1 MDVKINRP
9 PRSFRP
15 GRSAAEITDCGHI
28 RLGPDEQVTFTT
40 EAGAEND
47 VVRKAWGF
55 YATGSLNGRLP
66 RNRLRPA
73 LVRNGQE
80 RYYVVLVEDGR
91 LDEFRQYLGE
101 EGLVI
106 ATWLDDETLR
116 RFETTTTANLERG
129 SA

>member
-40 EAGAEND
+40 EAGAEYD

-55 YATGSLNGRLP
+55 YATPSVNGPLVDQGFKT
-66 RNRLRPA
+66 A
-73 LVRNGQE
+73 LVKNSFGK
-80 RYYVVLVEDGR
+80 YYVLVVDPDRMADFEA
-91 LDEFRQYLGE
+91 YLE
-101 EGLVI
+101 TERHEIVE
-106 ATWLDDETLR
+106 WLDQR
-116 RFETTTTANLERG
+116 Q
-129 SA
+129 